1 MRTEIRPYMG
11 RWLAILNGQ
20 TIAVC
25 RTREEAWRELHDEDC
40 DDEQNDP
47 DTGGGLC
54 DVGGD
59 DGE

>member
-25 RTREEAWRELHDEDC
+25 RTREEAWLELHDEDY
-40 DDEQNDP
+40 DDEQADH
-47 DTGGGLC
+47 DGS
-54 DVGGD
+54 DFDDADGGD
-59 DGE
+59 DQ

>member
-25 RTREEAWRELHDEDC
+25 RTREEAWRELHDEEY
-40 DDEQNDP
+40 DDEQADH
-47 DTGGGLC
+47 DGG
-54 DVGGD
+54 DFDDADGGD
-59 DGE
+59 DQ